1 MKPEQLLP
9 YIVPIIVVGVLY
21 FRMQRMPARPVSMT
35 ALWIVPLLAVLGI
48 GSGLWFTPHPVFG
61 PAAYAIMGAAM
72 VLGVGTGIVRART
85 LTLRRCPD
93 TGRILMET
101 SNFAFV
107 LLVGLV
113 LVRSAFRNMAGSLG
127 VVAVDASML
136 FALGMVVTQ
145 RLTIWQ
151 RARTL

>member
-1 MKPEQLLP
+1 MRPEQLLP
-9 YIVPIIVVGVLY
+9 YVIPLIVVGVLF
-21 FRMQRMPARPVSMT
+21 FRMRRMPARPVNMT
-35 ALWIVPLLAVLGI
+35 ALWIVPLIAVLGI

-61 PAAYAIMGAAM
+61 PAAYAIMASAI
-72 VLGVGTGIVRART
+72 VLGIGTGVMRART

-101 SNFAFV
+101 SSFAFV
-107 LLVGLV
+107 LLVVLV
-113 LVRSAFRNMAGSLG
+113 LIRSAFRNMAGSLG
-127 VVAVDASML
+127 AIAVDASML